1 VLLWQVQA
9 KPLVRRDEQ
18 EKRLA
23 KRSNTLQAKMVKALE
38 RHHGV
43 IQGTA
48 AIPQVQLQLRQA
60 LERRVRSAPA
70 LEMLPNDF
78 RRR

>member
-1 VLLWQVQA
+1 ML
-9 KPLVRRDEQ
+9 
-18 EKRLA
+18 
-23 KRSNTLQAKMVKALE
+23 KALK

-48 AIPQVQLQLRQA
+48 AIRQLQLQLRQP
-60 LERRVRSAPA
+60 LEIGVRSTPA